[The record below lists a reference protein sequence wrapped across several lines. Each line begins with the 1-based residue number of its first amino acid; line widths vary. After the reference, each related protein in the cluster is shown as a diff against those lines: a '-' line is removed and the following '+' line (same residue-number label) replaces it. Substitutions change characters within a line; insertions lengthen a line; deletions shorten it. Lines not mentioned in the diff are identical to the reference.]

1 MVDSSTRAVVGIFTY
16 MDDALEA
23 VKKVKAGNHEYR
35 MYSPVPR
42 HEIEEVTYPE
52 KSPVRIVSLVCAITG
67 CICGWSLAILCSLDW
82 PMRTSAKNIASI
94 PAFFVPG
101 YEWTILFG
109 GLGTL
114 AAIFVFCKIPNVLR
128 TAGYDPRFSHDKF
141 GVVVACAGNQVDD
154 VKKRMMDSGADEV
167 DVRES
172 L

>member
-1 MVDSSTRAVVGIFTY
+1 MVDSSTRAVVGIFTF

-23 VKKVKAGNHEYR
+23 VKKVKAAKHEYR

-42 HEIEEVTYPE
+42 HEIEEVTFPE
-52 KSPVRIVSLVCAITG
+52 KSPVRIVSLACAITG
-67 CICGWSLAILCSLDW
+67 CACGFALAILCSLDW
-82 PMRTSAKNIASI
+82 PMRTSAKNISSI

-114 AAIFVFCKIPNVLR
+114 MAIFIFCKIPNVLR

-141 GVVVACAGNQVDD
+141 GVVVACSGAQVED
-154 VKKRMMDSGADEV
+154 VKKRMLDSGADEV

>member
-1 MVDSSTRAVVGIFTY
+1 MVDSSTRAVVGVFTY

-23 VKKVKAGNHEYR
+23 VKKVKSANHEYR

-52 KSPVRIVSLVCAITG
+52 KSPVRIVSLVCAMTG
-67 CICGWSLAILCSLDW
+67 CMCGFALAILCSLDW

-128 TAGYDPRFSHDKF
+128 TAGYDPRFTHDKF

-154 VKKRMMDSGADEV
+154 VKRRMMDSGADEV

>member
-1 MVDSSTRAVVGIFTY
+1 MVESSSRAVVGVFTY

-23 VKKVKAGNHEYR
+23 VKKVKAANMDYR

-52 KSPVRIVSLVCAITG
+52 KSPVRRVSLIAAMTG
-67 CICGWSLAILCSLDW
+67 CACGFALAIWCSLDW
-82 PMRTSAKNIASI
+82 PLRTSAKNIASV

-114 AAIFVFCKIPNVLR
+114 LSILVFCRLPSVLR
-128 TAGYDPRFSHDKF
+128 AAGYDPRFSNDKF
-141 GVVVACAGNQVDD
+141 GVVVACSGSQVEDL
-154 VKKRMMDSGADEV
+154 KRRMLDSGADEV
-167 DVRES
+167 DVRDS

>member
-1 MVDSSTRAVVGIFTY
+1 MVESSSRAVVGVFTY

-23 VKKVKAGNHEYR
+23 VQQVKASNLDYR

-52 KSPVRIVSLVCAITG
+52 KSPVRRFSLIGAITG
-67 CICGWSLAILCSLDW
+67 CTCGFALAILCSLDW
-82 PMRTSAKNIASI
+82 PMRTSAKNVTSI

-109 GLGTL
+109 GLSTML
-114 AAIFVFCKIPNVLR
+114 AILILCRLPSVIRA
-128 TAGYDPRFSHDKF
+128 AGYDPRFSNDKF

-154 VKKRMMDSGADEV
+154 VRKRLLDAGADEV
-167 DVRES
+167 DVRDS

>member
-1 MVDSSTRAVVGIFTY
+1 MVESSSRAVVGVFTY

-23 VKKVKAGNHEYR
+23 VKKVKAANFDYR

-52 KSPVRIVSLVCAITG
+52 KSPVRIVSLSAAITG
-67 CICGWSLAILCSLDW
+67 CICGWALAILCSLDW

-114 AAIFVFCKIPNVLR
+114 AAIFVFCRIPSVVR
-128 TAGYDPRFSHDKF
+128 AAGYDPRFSNDKF
-141 GVVVACAGNQVDD
+141 GVVVACSGGQVED
-154 VKKRMMDSGADEV
+154 VKRRMLDSGADEV
-167 DVRES
+167 DVRDS

>member
-1 MVDSSTRAVVGIFTY
+1 MVDATSRAVVGVFTY

-23 VKKVKAGNHEYR
+23 VKKVKSKNLDYR

-52 KSPVRIVSLVCAITG
+52 KSSVRRFSLIGAVTG
-67 CICGWSLAILCSLDW
+67 CTCGFALAILCSLDW
-82 PMRTSAKNIASI
+82 PMRTSAKNIVSI

-109 GLGTL
+109 GLSTML
-114 AAIFVFCKIPNVLR
+114 AILILCRLPSVVRA
-128 TAGYDPRFSHDKF
+128 AGYDPRFSDYKF
-141 GVVVACAGNQVDD
+141 GVVVACASGEVDGI
-154 VKKRMMDSGADEV
+154 RQSLYEAGADEV
-167 DVRES
+167 DVRDS

>member
-1 MVDSSTRAVVGIFTY
+1 MSESSSRAVVGIFTY

-23 VKKVKAGNHEYR
+23 VKNIKSAKLDYR

-52 KSPVRIVSLVCAITG
+52 KSPVRIVSLTAAITG
-67 CICGWSLAILCSLDW
+67 CTFGFALAILCSLDW

-101 YEWTILFG
+101 YECTILFG
-109 GLGTL
+109 GVATL
-114 AAIFVFCKIPNVLR
+114 LAILVFCRLPNVLR

-141 GVVVACAGNQVDD
+141 GVVVACTGTQVDD
-154 VKKRMMDSGADEV
+154 VKRRMLDSGADEV
-167 DVRES
+167 DVRDS

>member
-23 VKKVKAGNHEYR
+23 VKKVKAANHEYR

-67 CICGWSLAILCSLDW
+67 CMAGFALAILCSLDW

>member
-1 MVDSSTRAVVGIFTY
+1 MVDSSSRAVVGVFTY
-16 MDDALEA
+16 MDDALTA
-23 VKKVKAGNHEYR
+23 VEDFKSRNIDYR

-42 HEIEEVTYPE
+42 HEIEEVTYPQ
-52 KSPVRIVSLVCAITG
+52 KSPVRTVALSCAITG
-67 CICGWSLAILCSLDW
+67 CMAGFALAILTSLDW
-82 PMRTSAKNIASI
+82 PMRTSAKNVVSI

-114 AAIFVFCKIPNVLR
+114 AAILVFCRLPAVLR

-141 GVVVACAGNQVDD
+141 GVVVACAGAQVDD
-154 VKKRMMDSGADEV
+154 VRQRMLASGADEV
-167 DVRES
+167 DVRDS

>member
-23 VKKVKAGNHEYR
+23 VKKVKAANHEYR

-52 KSPVRIVSLVCAITG
+52 KSPVRLVSLASAITG

-82 PMRTSAKNIASI
+82 PMRTSAKNISSI

>member
-1 MVDSSTRAVVGIFTY
+1 MVESTSRAVVGVFTF
-16 MDDALEA
+16 MDDALNA
-23 VKKVKAGNHEYR
+23 VKDVKAANFDWR

-42 HEIEEVTYPE
+42 HEIEEVTYPQ
-52 KSPVRIVSLVCAITG
+52 KSPVRLVSFTCALTG
-67 CICGWSLAILCSLDW
+67 CICGWALAILCSLDW
-82 PMRTSAKNIASI
+82 PLRTSAKNIASI

-114 AAIFVFCKIPNVLR
+114 GAIFAFCKIPSVVR

-141 GVVVACAGNQVDD
+141 GVVVACSGTQVED
-154 VKKRMMDSGADEV
+154 VKRRLKAAGADEV
-167 DVRES
+167 DVQES

>member
-1 MVDSSTRAVVGIFTY
+1 MVESSSRAVVGVFTY

-23 VKKVKAGNHEYR
+23 VNKVKAANMDYR

-52 KSPVRIVSLVCAITG
+52 KSPVRILSLVGAIVGCASG
-67 CICGWSLAILCSLDW
+67 FALAILCSLDW
-82 PMRTSAKNIASI
+82 PMRTSAKNVVSI

-114 AAIFVFCKIPNVLR
+114 MAILVLCR
-128 TAGYDPRFSHDKF
+128 LPSVCRAAGYDPRFSNDKF

-154 VKKRMMDSGADEV
+154 VKRRMLDSGADEV
-167 DVRES
+167 DVRDS

>member
-23 VKKVKAGNHEYR
+23 VKKVKSANHEYR

-67 CICGWSLAILCSLDW
+67 CTCGFALAILCSLDW

-114 AAIFVFCKIPNVLR
+114 MAIFVFCKIPNVLR
-128 TAGYDPRFSHDKF
+128 TAGYDPRFTHDKF

>member
-1 MVDSSTRAVVGIFTY
+1 MVESSSRAVVGVFTY
-16 MDDALEA
+16 LDDALEA
-23 VKKVKAGNHEYR
+23 VKKVKGSNLEYR

-52 KSPVRIVSLVCAITG
+52 KSPVRTVSLVAAMTG
-67 CICGWSLAILCSLDW
+67 CMCGFTLAIMCSLDW

-114 AAIFVFCKIPNVLR
+114 VAILIFCRIPTVVR
-128 TAGYDPRFSHDKF
+128 AAGYDPRFSHDKF
-141 GVVVACAGNQVDD
+141 GVVVACAGGQVDA
-154 VKKRMMDSGADEV
+154 VKQQLSDSGADEV
-167 DVRES
+167 DVQDS